1 MRYTCK
7 DLGAQP
13 QTLNGICYEPNEAT
27 VEAFFLP
34 LETLLYSSY
43 FSLTPCLKGSH
54 VSLPH
59 VLIKSI
65 A

>member
-1 MRYTCK
+1 MRYTCR
-7 DLGAQP
+7 DLGPQP
-13 QTLNGICYEPNEAT
+13 QTLNGICYEAT
-27 VEAFFLP
+27 VETFLLP
-34 LETLLYSSY
+34 LETLLYSYY
-43 FSLTPCLKGSH
+43 FSLIPCLKGSH